1 MKKFFKYPSNIFW
14 GGCILVNLL
23 SCKSSSDELDVRQ
36 PYVIPDSLMRTLKI
50 DTAKVSAITDAIK
63 FNGVVDFDA
72 NKVAN
77 IFPLISG
84 NVSGITAMPGDYIH
98 AGQVLGKIKS
108 SEVANS
114 NLNVISSQ
122 AAVGL
127 AQKQLAQQ
135 QEMFKSGLA
144 SQVEVTS
151 AEVNYQQ
158 AVAAKIAAKKI
169 LSINGNN
176 VNGEFAIKSPID
188 GFIIQKNI
196 NDGVSIR
203 TDNGAALFIISDLK
217 KVWIQANVYEENIS
231 KVHAGDK
238 VDVTTIA
245 YPDKI
250 FKGKV
255 DKMTN
260 VLDPNSK
267 VMKMRVILE
276 NHGYLLKPEMF
287 ATVTMYTKGNGR
299 ALAISSSDLV
309 FDNSQYYVVVYND
322 RKHIS
327 IRPIEVLSAN
337 GETTYIKSGVN
348 SGERIIG
355 SNALLIYGSLNN

>member
-1 MKKFFKYPSNIFW
+1 MKKIINYLFYTLVGCFMLGNIF
-14 GGCILVNLL
+14 
-23 SCKSSSDELDVRQ
+23 SCNSSLDERDVRQ
-36 PYVIPDSLMRTLKI
+36 PYVIPDSLMHTLKI

-63 FNGVVDFDA
+63 FNGIVDFNAD
-72 NKVAN
+72 KVAN

-84 NVSGITAMPGDYIH
+84 NVSGITVMPGDYVH
-98 AGQVLGKIKS
+98 AGQVLGVVKS
-108 SEVANS
+108 AEVANS

-122 AAVGL
+122 AAVRL

-176 VNGEFAIKSPID
+176 VNGEFAIKSPIE
-188 GFIIQKNI
+188 GFIIQKNV
-196 NDGVSIR
+196 NNGMSIR

-231 KVHAGDK
+231 KVHAGDE
-238 VDVTTIA
+238 VDVTTIT

-260 VLDPNSK
+260 VLDPTSK

-276 NHGYLLKPEMF
+276 NPGYLLKPEMF
-287 ATVTMYTKGNGR
+287 ATITMYNKENGQ
-299 ALAISSSDLV
+299 AVAISSSDLV

-322 RKHIS
+322 RKHIN
-327 IRPIEVLSAN
+327 IRPIEVLSTS
-337 GETTYIKSGVN
+337 GKTTYIKSGV
-348 SGERIIG
+348 SPRERIIG